1 MGIDLRLPQQVASNL
16 KKGEKKVFFSFSRK
30 MKSLVIFS
38 FLITLA
44 LSKPI
49 EIEDVGIETEDFNV
63 DEITTSEQISEENF
77 RSFRKPTKIRQA
89 EIDPDA
95 ARNARF
101 NFGYSIQDDI
111 NGAQVERSEQR
122 DGLKLTVA
130 YVADENGYRVTKMI
144 SEPIG
149 DGPVTNKLGRAV
161 VQMLVSGVETEYA
174 IQASP
179 MIDEQEEISAK
190 NVNEEV
196 DSTGPRGSTGPRDI
210 TGPRS
215 LENIDA

>member
-1 MGIDLRLPQQVASNL
+1 
-16 KKGEKKVFFSFSRK
+16 

-89 EIDPDA
+89 EIDSDA

-101 NFGYSIQDDI
+101 NFGYSIQVKIGESDYLIFLQFIFFSWTI
-111 NGAQVERSEQR
+111 NSIFLFTISNNPRSEVK
-122 DGLKLTVA
+122 KL
-130 YVADENGYRVTKMI
+130 DLCFFRKWEKFTK
-144 SEPIG
+144 
-149 DGPVTNKLGRAV
+149 D
-161 VQMLVSGVETEYA
+161 
-174 IQASP
+174 
-179 MIDEQEEISAK
+179 
-190 NVNEEV
+190 
-196 DSTGPRGSTGPRDI
+196 
-210 TGPRS
+210 
-215 LENIDA
+215 

>member
-1 MGIDLRLPQQVASNL
+1 M
-16 KKGEKKVFFSFSRK
+16 KFF
-30 MKSLVIFS
+30 VILFC
-38 FLITLA
+38 FIALA

-89 EIDPDA
+89 EIDSDA

-122 DGLKLTVA
+122 DGLKLTGEYSYSDGFFKRTVA

-179 MIDEQEEISAK
+179 MIDELQEEISAK

-196 DSTGPRGSTGPRDI
+196 DSTGPRGSTGPRDFTGLRDI
-210 TGPRS
+210 TAPRS

>member
-1 MGIDLRLPQQVASNL
+1 
-16 KKGEKKVFFSFSRK
+16 
-30 MKSLVIFS
+30 MKSFAIILS
-38 FLITLA
+38 FLVALA

-89 EIDPDA
+89 EIDSDA

-122 DGLKLTVA
+122 DGLKLTGEYSYSDGFFKRTVA

-179 MIDEQEEISAK
+179 MIDELQEEISAK

-196 DSTGPRGSTGPRDI
+196 DSTGPRGSTGPRDFTGPRDI
-210 TGPRS
+210 TAPRS